1 MSPISSR
8 DLAHPFFRREQP
20 VEHVQEGHSLGLAD
34 RAERVRQ
41 RLDLVLPGFVRDWRW
56 TDHEHR
62 TKRAGLTDNA
72 RGVLNRLLK
81 ANSPLSTYEQGI
93 VPANEVDIDEEI
105 RALFGVEPEEL
116 KQVSVERMRE
126 ILSKCSGS
134 LAADII
140 ADRADR
146 L

>member
-1 MSPISSR
+1 MATNPSDIYLDEEEKER
-8 DLAHPFFRREQP
+8 LARVADKNGKPWRE
-20 VEHVQEGHSLGLAD
+20 
-34 RAERVRQ
+34 
-41 RLDLVLPGFVRDWRW
+41 VL
-56 TDHEHR
+56 HE
-62 TKRAGLTDNA
+62 AIA
-72 RGVLNRLLK
+72 
-81 ANSPLSTYEQGI
+81 TYEQGI

-105 RALFGVEPEEL
+105 RELFGVEPEEL